1 MNKARIW
8 WSAGAV
14 GISIAFAATTGCQTW
29 VGGMT
34 LPSGHYLQ
42 HEPQFF
48 PPSPAFPLTRE
59 LAGQEAAAAAA
70 PGEPAPPGALPPPVV
85 QPLAPVPPG
94 VPPAPPQAAPVPPPE
109 R

>member
-1 MNKARIW
+1 MKKTRTW

-14 GISIAFAATTGCQTW
+14 GIGITLTAATGCQTW

-48 PPSPAFPLTRE
+48 PPSPSFPLTRE
-59 LAGQEAAAAAA
+59 LAGQEAAAAAGI
-70 PGEPAPPGALPPPVV
+70 PGAAPPGALPTPVV
-85 QPLAPVPPG
+85 QPPAPVPPG
-94 VPPAPPQAAPVPPPE
+94 TPPAPQPVPPPSPE